1 MKLVVRCAEKKDILD
16 IIKLYDKNNYYPDK
30 CFCRKNID
38 TFDRIVSSENQ
49 HIILC
54 EIDSKVV
61 ACCRFSIMESIAY
74 ECSCFCV
81 ANEFCVDKNK
91 NILLAV
97 SLIVSKVKE
106 LSYKNG
112 CYKITIMNENKI
124 SFLNSLLLQSGF
136 SSDGCYIYWFWK
148 DVENCWKF

>member
-16 IIKLYDKNNYYPDK
+16 IIKLYEKNNYYPDK

-112 CYKITIMNENKI
+112 CCKITIMNENILARKKD
-124 SFLNSLLLQSGF
+124 LL
-136 SSDGCYIYWFWK
+136 
-148 DVENCWKF
+148 